1 MPLRTPDP
9 AINRTV
15 INSELTRHFLRHAS
29 ERRSPASVEA
39 RLGDVWMYVRS
50 YGMYFGTLYVRNRYR
65 STFVSASSLWRTI
78 SRLNL
83 FPSIA
88 ISSTHCLLFIAHQVS
103 HHCRFFSLSLPAPHA
118 ALSHRF
124 PPSHCPLQLF
134 SASKVSWVDWKQK
147 SCFENFSKQTG
158 WGSKLLIL
166 KRDEWKIKHDTQI
179 SSKFEPS
186 PSELWTWRI

>member
-15 INSELTRHFLRHAS
+15 INSELIKHFLRHAS

-50 YGMYFGTLYVRNRYR
+50 YGMYFDTLYVRNRYR
-65 STFVSASSLWRTI
+65 STFVSAWSLWRTI

-88 ISSTHCLLFIAHQVS
+88 ISSMHCLLFIPHQVS

-134 SASKVSWVDWKQK
+134 SASKVSWVDWNQK
-147 SCFENFSKQTG
+147 
-158 WGSKLLIL
+158 
-166 KRDEWKIKHDTQI
+166 
-179 SSKFEPS
+179 
-186 PSELWTWRI
+186 